1 MQRCPVCEFV
11 YEDDERFCDMD
22 GSELVHD
29 ALSLPLPALAE
40 VTVEPAKE
48 MTASSWRS
56 YAVPAIGG
64 VLLAM
69 VLITGYYAAARGWLW
84 KDANRS
90 SAKAP
95 VTAPEA
101 PQSNPEASSANKES
115 ASLPDEPPVEVSSSP
130 QSPKP
135 ATNAPLSS
143 GPVGATSSAQR
154 GRGPV
159 IIRLTNGAAIKADEA
174 WEKREGIWYRQA
186 GVVTFLKRNR
196 ARAIERGTPPA
207 PVTAAS
213 PEVKAKPKSIE
224 RKPESRVSS
233 ILKTTG
239 RILKRPFRF

>member
-1 MQRCPVCEFV
+1 VCEFV

-40 VTVEPAKE
+40 ATAEPAEAVAK
-48 MTASSWRS
+48 SSRRS
-56 YAVPAIGG
+56 FAVPAIGG

-69 VLITGYYAAARGWLW
+69 VLTTGYYAAARGWLW
-84 KDANRS
+84 KDANRPI
-90 SAKAP
+90 AKAP
-95 VTAPEA
+95 VTAPALPQLSPEPA
-101 PQSNPEASSANKES
+101 PANEETPSGPEGAPAELSS
-115 ASLPDEPPVEVSSSP
+115 SLP
-130 QSPKP
+130 QLPKP

-143 GPVGATSSAQR
+143 GPVAATGSGQR

-196 ARAIERGTPPA
+196 ARTIERLTPPPPAAAA
-207 PVTAAS
+207 PHDM
-213 PEVKAKPKSIE
+213 KARPKSSE